1 MLVIFLV
8 IFGFAFLVLPG
19 DVHAYLDPG
28 SVSLLIQVLIGAVL
42 GSLYFTKIYWSKL
55 TKFITSFFEKDT
67 DGKKKTSKTKQK

>member
-28 SVSLLIQVLIGAVL
+28 TGSFMIQILIGGVL
-42 GSLYFTKIYWSKL
+42 GSIYFIRLYWAKL
-55 TKFITSFFEKDT
+55 KQFVMSFFS
-67 DGKKKTSKTKQK
+67 KKTNEKK

>member
-28 SVSLLIQVLIGAVL
+28 TGSFMIQILIGAVL
-42 GSLYFTKIYWSKL
+42 GNIYFIRLYWAKLKQFVMSLFSK
-55 TKFITSFFEKDT
+55 KANEK
-67 DGKKKTSKTKQK
+67 K

>member
-28 SVSLLIQVLIGAVL
+28 TGSFMIQILIGAVL
-42 GSLYFTKIYWSKL
+42 GSIYFIRLYWAKL
-55 TKFITSFFEKDT
+55 KQFVMSFFS
-67 DGKKKTSKTKQK
+67 KKTNEKK